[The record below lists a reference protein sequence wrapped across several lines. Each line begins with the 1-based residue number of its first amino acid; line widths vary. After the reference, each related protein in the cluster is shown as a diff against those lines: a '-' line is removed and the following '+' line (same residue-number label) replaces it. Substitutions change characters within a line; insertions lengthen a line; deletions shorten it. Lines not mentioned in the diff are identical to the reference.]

1 MAAGTSEAGQEEHR
15 LMILAEQTLLDG
27 EQLERILASAPNPPP
42 DTLET
47 IRRILQ
53 RKREFGITRLGSITE
68 LDRIGIPVVQ
78 AVRPLSRSVS
88 VNQGKGVTYPQ
99 AAISA
104 LMESLEGWASEHIS
118 TERVELAG
126 FRSMNRQGYWSH
138 LGNGGEF
145 NETLAWIKGWDL
157 LSSRAVPVP
166 LALVDTAYTIP
177 SPHPSWLPRNTTGLA
192 AGTSWRGAIEHAC
205 FEALER
211 HARCAALR
219 VPHFFDRYQVDSR
232 SVFAEAAGKIIDRL
246 LSAGCSVG
254 IWSIPTEHGLPV
266 YWCHVMESE
275 LQAPLAP
282 WPAEGFGC
290 DRTHDR
296 ALAKALLEA
305 CQSRLGIISAAR
317 EDITGHIYHYQ
328 GTRKL
333 SAWRRQLAVSASL
346 YPAAAES
353 EAKTDPS
360 ALPLEALR
368 RAGARAVI
376 VVALFSDESIPL
388 HVVRVVT
395 PPLETD
401 PEFQNG
407 A

>member
-1 MAAGTSEAGQEEHR
+1 M
-15 LMILAEQTLLDG
+15 LNG
-27 EQLERILASAPNPPP
+27 EQLERMLAAPIQPPRDP
-42 DTLET
+42 MET
-47 IRRILQ
+47 VRRILE

-68 LDRIGIPVVQ
+68 LDRIGIPVAQV
-78 AVRPLSRSVS
+78 VRPLSRSVS
-88 VNQGKGVTYPQ
+88 VNQGKGLTHGQ

-104 LMESLEGWASEHIS
+104 LMESLEGWSSERIP

-126 FRSMNRQGYWSH
+126 FRSMNGQGYWSH
-138 LGNGGEF
+138 LADDGERD
-145 NETLAWIKGWDL
+145 ETLAWIEGWDL
-157 LSSRAVPVP
+157 FSSRAVPVP

-177 SPHPSWLPRNTTGLA
+177 SPHPGWLPRNTTGLA

-211 HARCAALR
+211 HARCAAMKI
-219 VPHFFDRYQVDSR
+219 PHFFDRYQLDSR
-232 SVFAEAAGKIIDRL
+232 SVLAGAAGEIVGRL

-266 YWCHVMESE
+266 YWCHVMESY

-317 EDITGHIYHYQ
+317 EDMAGNIYRYQ
-328 GTRKL
+328 DAREL
-333 SAWRRQLAVSASL
+333 SAWRRRLAIPGL
-346 YPAAAES
+346 PYPSS
-353 EAKTDPS
+353 EGADRNTDPS
-360 ALPLEALR
+360 PLPVEALR
-368 RAGARAVI
+368 RAGAEAVI

-407 A
+407 V

>member
-1 MAAGTSEAGQEEHR
+1 M
-15 LMILAEQTLLDG
+15 LDG
-27 EQLERILASAPNPPP
+27 DQIERPMASAVQPPP
-42 DTLET
+42 DPLET
-47 IRRILQ
+47 VRRILE
-53 RKREFGITRLGSITE
+53 RKREFGITRVGSITE

-78 AVRPLSRSVS
+78 AMRPLSRSVS
-88 VNQGKGVTYPQ
+88 VNQGKGLTYLQ

-104 LMESLEGWASEHIS
+104 LMESLEGWASERIPA
-118 TERVELAG
+118 ERVELAS
-126 FRSMNRQGYWSH
+126 FRSMNGQGYWSY
-138 LGNGGEF
+138 LANGGECD
-145 NETLAWIKGWDL
+145 ETLAWIRGWDL
-157 LSSRAVPVP
+157 LSSREVPVP

-177 SPHPSWLPRNTTGLA
+177 SPHPGWLPRNTTGLA
-192 AGTSWRGAIEHAC
+192 AGTSWRGATEHAC

-219 VPHFFDRYQVDSR
+219 MPHFFDRYQLDSR
-232 SVFAEAAGKIIDRL
+232 SVLAGTAGEIIGKL
-246 LSAGCSVG
+246 FSAGCSVG

-266 YWCHVMESE
+266 YWCHVMESD

-317 EDITGHIYHYQ
+317 EDVTGQFYRYQ
-328 GTRKL
+328 DTRKL
-333 SAWRRQLAVSASL
+333 SAWRHQLAVLGSP
-346 YPAAAES
+346 YPS
-353 EAKTDPS
+353 PDGIEAHVDSSP
-360 ALPLEALR
+360 LPVEALR
-368 RAGARAVI
+368 RAGAKAVI
-376 VVALFSDESIPL
+376 VVKLFSDETIPL

-395 PPLETD
+395 PPLDTD

>member
-1 MAAGTSEAGQEEHR
+1 M
-15 LMILAEQTLLDG
+15 LNG
-27 EQLERILASAPNPPP
+27 EQLEKMLAAPVQPPRDP
-42 DTLET
+42 LET
-47 IRRILQ
+47 VRRILE

-68 LDRIGIPVVQ
+68 LDRIGIPVAQV
-78 AVRPLSRSVS
+78 VRPLSRSVS
-88 VNQGKGVTYPQ
+88 VNQGKGLTHGQ

-104 LMESLEGWASEHIS
+104 LMESLEGWSSERIP
-118 TERVELAG
+118 TERVELAD
-126 FRSMNRQGYWSH
+126 FRSMNGQGYWSH
-138 LGNGGEF
+138 LADDGKR

-157 LSSRAVPVP
+157 FSSRAVPVP

-177 SPHPSWLPRNTTGLA
+177 SPHPAWLPRNTTGLA

-211 HARCAALR
+211 HARCAAMKI
-219 VPHFFDRYQVDSR
+219 PHFFDRYQLDSR
-232 SVFAEAAGKIIDRL
+232 SVLAGAAGEIVGRL

-266 YWCHVMESE
+266 YWCHVMESDQ
-275 LQAPLAP
+275 QAPLAP

-317 EDITGHIYHYQ
+317 EDMAGHIYRYQ
-328 GTRKL
+328 DAREL
-333 SAWRRQLAVSASL
+333 SAWRRRLAIRGL
-346 YPAAAES
+346 PYPAPEAADLN
-353 EAKTDPS
+353 TDPS
-360 ALPLEALR
+360 PLPVEALR
-368 RAGARAVI
+368 RAGAEAVI
-376 VVALFSDESIPL
+376 VVVLFSDETIPL

-407 A
+407 V

>member
-1 MAAGTSEAGQEEHR
+1 
-15 LMILAEQTLLDG
+15 LLNG
-27 EQLERILASAPNPPP
+27 EQLEKMLAAPVQPPRDP
-42 DTLET
+42 LET
-47 IRRILQ
+47 VRRILE

-68 LDRIGIPVVQ
+68 LDRIGIPVAQV
-78 AVRPLSRSVS
+78 VRPLSRSVS
-88 VNQGKGVTYPQ
+88 VNQGKGLTHGQ

-104 LMESLEGWASEHIS
+104 LMESLEGWSSERIP
-118 TERVELAG
+118 TERVELAD
-126 FRSMNRQGYWSH
+126 FRSMNGQGYWSH
-138 LGNGGEF
+138 LADDGKR

-157 LSSRAVPVP
+157 FSSRAVPVP

-177 SPHPSWLPRNTTGLA
+177 SPHPAWLPRNTTGLA

-211 HARCAALR
+211 HARCAAMKI
-219 VPHFFDRYQVDSR
+219 PHFFDRYQLDSR
-232 SVFAEAAGKIIDRL
+232 SVLAGAAGEIVGRL

-266 YWCHVMESE
+266 YWCHVMESDQ
-275 LQAPLAP
+275 QAPLAP

-317 EDITGHIYHYQ
+317 EDMAGHIYRYQ
-328 GTRKL
+328 DAREL
-333 SAWRRQLAVSASL
+333 SAWRRRLAIRGL
-346 YPAAAES
+346 PYPAPEAADLN
-353 EAKTDPS
+353 TDPS
-360 ALPLEALR
+360 PLPVEALR
-368 RAGARAVI
+368 RAGAEAVI
-376 VVALFSDESIPL
+376 VVVLFSDETIPL

-407 A
+407 V

>member
-1 MAAGTSEAGQEEHR
+1 
-15 LMILAEQTLLDG
+15 LLNG
-27 EQLERILASAPNPPP
+27 EQLERILAAPIQPPR
-42 DTLET
+42 DSLET
-47 IRRILQ
+47 VRRILE

-78 AVRPLSRSVS
+78 VVRPLSRSVS
-88 VNQGKGVTYPQ
+88 VNQGKGLTHGQ

-104 LMESLEGWASEHIS
+104 LMESLEGWSSERIP
-118 TERVELAG
+118 TERVELAR
-126 FRSMNRQGYWSH
+126 FRSMNEHGYWSH
-138 LGNGGEF
+138 LVDDGER
-145 NETLAWIKGWDL
+145 NETLAWINGWDL
-157 LSSRAVPVP
+157 FSSTAVPVP

-192 AGTSWRGAIEHAC
+192 AGTSWRWAIEHAC

-211 HARCAALR
+211 HARCAAMKI
-219 VPHFFDRYQVDSR
+219 PHFFDRYQLDSR
-232 SVFAEAAGKIIDRL
+232 SVLAGAAGEIVGRL

-266 YWCHVMESE
+266 YWCHVMESD

-290 DRTHDR
+290 DQTHDR

-317 EDITGHIYHYQ
+317 EDIAGHIYRYQ
-328 GTRKL
+328 DAREL
-333 SAWRRQLAVSASL
+333 SAWRRQLANPGL
-346 YPAAAES
+346 PYPSS
-353 EAKTDPS
+353 EGVDVNTDPFP
-360 ALPLEALR
+360 LPVEALR
-368 RAGARAVI
+368 RAGAKAVI
-376 VVALFSDESIPL
+376 VVALFSDETIPL

-407 A
+407 V